1 MTIPTSDNLAPHI
14 ETVDDRRILFVDGL
28 PATVL
33 TVEIP
38 WKQSVFGRYRETMSG
53 YDHLYPAAR
62 ALELNALKVPIKWSQ
77 IEPAEGE
84 YDFSYVDHVI
94 DTARAK
100 RSATRSRV
108 VRPLRLRGRV
118 DLP

>member
-1 MTIPTSDNLAPHI
+1 MFIPTSDNLAPHI

-62 ALELNALKVPIKWSQ
+62 SLQLNALKAPIKWSQ
-77 IEPAEGE
+77 IEPEEG
-84 YDFSYVDHVI
+84 
-94 DTARAK
+94 
-100 RSATRSRV
+100 ATDRNRV
-108 VRPLRLRGRV
+108 QPFIPVVTIPSIK
-118 DLP
+118 